1 MQDEVRSAEGQPGAE
16 LLQKALGTFLDDI
29 RASLGNGTLQCSEQ
43 AAAASAGLERQQK
56 LRAELETQKAVLT
69 ARLERF
75 LEVHKFLLSDSS
87 SMFLKLMVLHCSA
100 SLS

>member
-43 AAAASAGLERQQK
+43 AVTASAGLERQQK

-75 LEVHKFLLSDSS
+75 LEVHKSPLSGSS
-87 SMFLKLMVLHCSA
+87 SMSIVLQCSA
-100 SLS
+100 RLS